1 MTKGIMRR
9 RSYQVSE
16 SARTPG
22 HLMVTGQCTVTGD
35 IYSIEVP
42 AEGFARWEGGTLIQ
56 VALPDLSGDD
66 REFLISG
73 ITPAAWDQ
81 IFN

>member
-1 MTKGIMRR
+1 MMRR
-9 RSYQVSE
+9 ISYHVSE

-22 HLMVTGQCTVTGD
+22 HLRVTGECTATGD
-35 IYSIEVP
+35 VYSIEVP
-42 AEGFARWEGGTLIQ
+42 AEGFASWEAGTLIQ
-56 VALPDLSGDD
+56 VALPDLSPDD

-73 ITPAAWDQ
+73 ITPAAWNQ